1 MPFTHQLPDW
11 PRLTWDAAALAAPLA
26 AVRHAQGR
34 HLGTMSALGFGAG
47 DEAELESLTVEL
59 VRSWAIEGEALDA
72 SEVRS
77 SIARRLGLDV
87 GGLDAASMSKPSRR
101 VDGLVQMLLDVTH
114 ACFQPLTSERLFG
127 WHAALFPTGRSG
139 IESITVGNWR
149 TADSDPMQVLSGA
162 IGRETVHF
170 EAPAA
175 ARVADEMSCFLRW
188 FEARGRVGS
197 PQLDAPDLDPVLR
210 AGLAHLWFI
219 TVHPFDDGN
228 GRIARAIADLAL
240 ARADGTPQRFYSLSA
255 QIEAERRDY
264 YDQLERAQRG
274 TCDVTEWLAW
284 FIGCLGRAIERAGGT
299 LERVRRASRVWSAV
313 AKLELNDRQRQLI
326 ERLLGDFE
334 GNLTSSKAAKLT
346 KCSPDTALRDLK
358 QLVAWGVLERG
369 EAGGRSTAYRLVVLE
384 EG

>member
-1 MPFTHQLPDW
+1 MPFIHQLPDW
-11 PRLTWDAAALAAPLA
+11 PHLRWDAAALSAALA
-26 AVRHAQGR
+26 EVRHAQGR
-34 HLGTMSALGFGAG
+34 HLGTLEALGFGAR
-47 DEAELESLTVEL
+47 DAAELESLTAEL
-59 VRSWAIEGEALDA
+59 VRSWAIEGETLDA

-77 SIARRLGLDV
+77 SIARLLGLDV
-87 GGLDAASMSKPSRR
+87 GSLATPSRR

-114 ACFQPLTSERLFG
+114 ACFEPLTSERLFG

-139 IESITVGNWR
+139 IESITVGGWR

-170 EAPAA
+170 EVPAA
-175 ARVADEMSCFLRW
+175 ARVADEMSAFLRW
-188 FEARGRVGS
+188 FEARGAVGS

-274 TCDVTEWLAW
+274 TCDVTGWLAW
-284 FIGCLGRAIERAGGT
+284 FIGCLGRAIARAGGT

-313 AKLELNDRQRQLI
+313 AKLELNDRQRRLI

-334 GNLTSSKAAKLT
+334 GDLKSSKAAKLT
-346 KCSPDTALRDLK
+346 KCSPDTSLRDLK
-358 QLVAWGVLERG
+358 RLVEWGVLERG
-369 EAGGRSTAYRLVVLE
+369 EAGGRSTAYRLVVRGRE
-384 EG
+384 